1 MLDFWAS
8 PVYGSAGTVETS
20 TVETSTQSFTDY
32 LNGFTSGTLAL
43 VNSRNQ
49 ITAALN
55 SGDTAPVATRQDT
68 PAQTTSTN
76 LLMWGLIALIVY
88 KVTR

>member
-1 MLDFWAS
+1 MLDYWAS
-8 PVYGSAGTVETS
+8 PVYGSTSTAETS
-20 TVETSTQSFTDY
+20 SQSFTDY

-55 SGDTAPVATRQDT
+55 SGDTAPTATRQDT
-68 PAQTTSTN
+68 AVQSSGPN
-76 LLMWGLIALIVY
+76 LLVWGLIALIVY
-88 KVTR
+88 KATR